1 MTAAPTEE
9 RGDAV
14 ALGRRGI
21 RSLCMRRAIRR
32 NRPLAML
39 VASIFT
45 YRLAG
50 AMLVVALPF
59 FAVHRFGFGVGAGL
73 VLGARL
79 LPNVLFGLVV
89 GHLVDRWEP
98 RRTAWVTAVLNGA
111 LVALVPL
118 AGSRGAVQA
127 LLFASG
133 LTYLFG
139 FPARMALRPLVIG
152 PGEEVAGNAFIVT
165 AERLASVAGPAA
177 VGVAIATGGIDR
189 AFVALGII
197 SAAAGLLMLRLPA
210 RPPQPEEEPLAAG
223 LRADVRRML
232 VTGPATLVR
241 VIRADPMLRV
251 LVVTAFSYVTA
262 AAIGELLIVALARE
276 QFADLPG
283 ANGWLV
289 GAMGAGGVAGALL
302 SAPLARAHPG
312 RLYLAGNVLE
322 ALAWLVLPRVHW
334 LPLALAVMAL
344 AGMLESAATVVYFAE
359 VQRRLPAGLTGR
371 FYASFVPLTDACA
384 MAGSI
389 LGPAV
394 IGSAGVGRGAGVIAA
409 LIGLPVLAFTIPL
422 LAAGPDRL
430 PADPLSAD

>member
-79 LPNVLFGLVV
+79 LPNILFGLVV

-118 AGSRGAVQA
+118 AGSRG
-127 LLFASG
+127 G
-133 LTYLFG
+133 
-139 FPARMALRPLVIG
+139 G
-152 PGEEVAGNAFIVT
+152 PGSALCFRADLSVRVPGSDGV
-165 AERLASVAGPAA
+165 ASVGDRSGGGGRRQCLHRHRRAA
-177 VGVAIATGGIDR
+177 C
-189 AFVALGII
+189 L
-197 SAAAGLLMLRLPA
+197 
-210 RPPQPEEEPLAAG
+210 
-223 LRADVRRML
+223 
-232 VTGPATLVR
+232 
-241 VIRADPMLRV
+241 
-251 LVVTAFSYVTA
+251 
-262 AAIGELLIVALARE
+262 
-276 QFADLPG
+276 
-283 ANGWLV
+283 
-289 GAMGAGGVAGALL
+289 
-302 SAPLARAHPG
+302 
-312 RLYLAGNVLE
+312 
-322 ALAWLVLPRVHW
+322 
-334 LPLALAVMAL
+334 
-344 AGMLESAATVVYFAE
+344 
-359 VQRRLPAGLTGR
+359 
-371 FYASFVPLTDACA
+371 
-384 MAGSI
+384 
-389 LGPAV
+389 
-394 IGSAGVGRGAGVIAA
+394 